1 MKETLHR
8 NQIFKRP
15 YSNFVSGTVDSNDSF
30 NSNLLIEPG
39 QDLSGYPPSSSGSGG
54 PGPLPPHHLP
64 PGAAIADHLQRFSNA
79 NPGGGYL
86 VPPRK

>member
-1 MKETLHR
+1 M
-8 NQIFKRP
+8 
-15 YSNFVSGTVDSNDSF
+15 
-30 NSNLLIEPG
+30 
-39 QDLSGYPPSSSGSGG
+39 SGYPPSSSGSGG

-64 PGAAIADHLQRFSNA
+64 PGAAVADHLQRFSNA